1 MAAMLTREGG
11 SVALAKWGVWR
22 AMVATIFKRC
32 EVGMR
37 VSLMALALGAA
48 TVVGTAAYAQGD
60 VIAERR
66 AGLKRMGEHM
76 QAMKAVVDSRGNVQP
91 LAATVDDMIAWYQ
104 SMPGRFPPGSDKGD
118 TRALPALF
126 AERANFETIN
136 TNMVNQL
143 QVLRAAAASGD
154 AAAFG
159 TAYGQ
164 TGQTCGTCH
173 RPYRMRAS

>member
-1 MAAMLTREGG
+1 MR
-11 SVALAKWGVWR
+11 VAL
-22 AMVATIFKRC
+22 
-32 EVGMR
+32 
-37 VSLMALALGAA
+37 MAVALGAA
-48 TVVGTAAYAQGD
+48 TLAGTAFAQGD

-91 LAATVDDMIAWYQ
+91 LAATVNEMIAWYQ
-104 SMPGRFPPGSDKGD
+104 SMPGRFPPGSDRGD
-118 TRALPALF
+118 TRALPALW
-126 AERANFETIN
+126 AERANFETVN
-136 TNMVNQL
+136 TNMLNQL

-154 AAAFG
+154 PAAFG